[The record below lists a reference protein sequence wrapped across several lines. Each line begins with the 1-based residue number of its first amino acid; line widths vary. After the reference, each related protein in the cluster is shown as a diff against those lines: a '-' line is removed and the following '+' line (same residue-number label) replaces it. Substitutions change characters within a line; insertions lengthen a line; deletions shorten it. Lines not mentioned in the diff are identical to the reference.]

1 MNPRKTKKR
10 TNTLT
15 KSDLETKLPLE
26 KRKENIIKIA
36 IAGVGGVGKTTLCQ
50 RAMGRILD
58 DYFSEY
64 KITIGV
70 QFFTHN
76 MDSEM
81 GPVCLSIWDLAGQP
95 QFQQIVDR
103 FLIGCKGVI
112 LAYDSTNIDSYFSL
126 HHTWLPLIKQH
137 CGINTPIILVSTK
150 NDLNKEKQVKSKL
163 VRDFI
168 NDEEN
173 TPNIIGF
180 LETSSKNNTNVKETF
195 ESLAQE
201 ILANEVKEKG
211 EKQNKNTRVKI
222 PSKKLT
228 I

>member
-1 MNPRKTKKR
+1 MNPRKSKKR
-10 TNTLT
+10 SNTIT

-26 KRKENIIKIA
+26 KRKDNILKIA

-76 MDSEM
+76 MDSQV

-95 QFQQIVDR
+95 QFHQIVDR
-103 FLIGCKGVI
+103 FLVGSKGVI

-126 HHTWLPLIKQH
+126 HHTWIPLIQQH
-137 CGINTPIILVSTK
+137 CGENVPIVLVSTK
-150 NDLNKEKQVKSKL
+150 NDLNEKKQVSPEL
-163 VRDFI
+163 VWEFI
-168 NDEEN
+168 DAKDEN
-173 TPNIIGF
+173 KHNIIGF
-180 LETSSKNNTNVKETF
+180 LETSSKDNTNVKETF
-195 ESLAQE
+195 ETLANK
-201 ILANEVKEKG
+201 ILAVEYDNYNESKTADVS
-211 EKQNKNTRVKI
+211 V
-222 PSKKLT
+222 PSK
-228 I
+228 